1 MVRVAPRRDGNT
13 VAKNITISE
22 VAERSGVSISTVSRV
37 LNRLHSGDPDVRER
51 VLKAARELEYKPSE
65 AARVLAGG
73 GRRIGTLSLSYV
85 MHSFIP
91 FGTYYGDILRGAE
104 EQAQRHENNLY
115 FATAYHQLAA
125 LGAGS
130 TPKGTSGEDIQGLIS
145 AGEIPMDFYE
155 EVKKAGIPL
164 VHINTYP
171 EGEAA
176 DCIMCD
182 NFAASYRVVRWLV
195 ELGHRRIACI
205 GHGAATGYRVIST
218 HERAMGYRQ
227 ALFDAGV
234 PFDPALVVVAEA
246 CLASHGQAAME
257 RLLEVSP
264 PPTAVFGVV
273 DEVAVGAIQC
283 ARAKGLRVP
292 QDLSV
297 VGVNDLDIAEMCEP
311 PLTTVRIF
319 REEMGRV
326 AVARL
331 MELINNPGQRPTR
344 IDVLCELVKRD
355 SCGPAP

>member
-1 MVRVAPRRDGNT
+1 M
-13 VAKNITISE
+13 AKNVTITE
-22 VAERSGVSISTVSRV
+22 VARRSGVSISTVSRV
-37 LNRLHSGDPDVRER
+37 LNRQHSGEPQIRER
-51 VLKAARELEYKPSE
+51 VLKAARELEYTPSE
-65 AARVLAGG
+65 AARLLAGG
-73 GRRIGTLSLSYV
+73 ARRSGSLSMSYV

-115 FATAYHQLAA
+115 FSTAYHQLAA

-130 TPKGTSGEDIQGLIS
+130 TPKGTSGENIQGLIS
-145 AGEIPMDFYE
+145 AGEIPMDFYQ

-171 EGEAA
+171 EGEAV

-182 NFAASYRVVRWLV
+182 NFAASYRVVKWFV

-205 GHGAATGYRVIST
+205 ALGTGDPGLRTIST
-218 HERAMGYRQ
+218 DERAMGYRQ
-227 ALFDAGV
+227 ALFDAGL
-234 PFDPALVVVAEA
+234 PFEPALVVWAEA
-246 CLASHGQAAME
+246 CLASHGHAAME
-257 RLLEVSP
+257 RLLQVSP
-264 PPTAVFGVV
+264 RPTAVFAVV
-273 DEVAVGAIQC
+273 DETAVGAIQC

-297 VGVNDLDIAEMCEP
+297 VGVNDLDIAQMCDP

-319 REEMGRV
+319 REEMGRA

-331 MELINNPGQRPTR
+331 VELINSPGERPRR
-344 IDVLCELVKRD
+344 IEVLCELVKRD